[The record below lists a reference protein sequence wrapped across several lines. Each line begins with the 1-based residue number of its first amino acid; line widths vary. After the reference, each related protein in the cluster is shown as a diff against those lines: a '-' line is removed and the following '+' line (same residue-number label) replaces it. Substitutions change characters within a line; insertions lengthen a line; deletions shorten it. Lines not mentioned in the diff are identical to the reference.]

1 MARKLLRKIIPAS
14 ATRSCTLWRGHWRCP
29 CTPAN
34 KIREALRTTRIHHRL
49 AATAYSFYDVLSPE
63 FMHCHSRHEVTEWFS
78 ALYAQLRFSPETAD
92 IAYAAA
98 KQ

>member
-1 MARKLLRKIIPAS
+1 MPSNTIRGSRLVPLICPACRGMGFKGRMGLFELLVIDD
-14 ATRSCTLWRGHWRCP
+14 
-29 CTPAN
+29 

-78 ALYAQLRFSPETAD
+78 SHGYAQLRFSPETAVV
-92 IAYAAA
+92 
-98 KQ
+98 